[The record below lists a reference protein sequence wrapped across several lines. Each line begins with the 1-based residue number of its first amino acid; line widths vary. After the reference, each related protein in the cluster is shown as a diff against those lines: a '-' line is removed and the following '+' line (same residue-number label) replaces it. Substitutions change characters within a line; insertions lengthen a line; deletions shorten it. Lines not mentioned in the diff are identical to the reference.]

1 MPPKTRHQ
9 SGDINPD
16 VEFPVLDQFQRPTQ
30 LPTYK
35 SVIGVLQSLTAGGK
49 VNCSH
54 DEAVREVAKQ
64 LYAKWFHDTVYCV
77 ALNTIQDRLRKDWE
91 IFREGRKRFH
101 AGRMTGK
108 SIDAFKE
115 LAEKKDRLYDIGYE
129 TVKGIKKAGTL
140 KQACVDRCELEWG
153 VKMSNKEH
161 EYYEDQKSE
170 RRLECDHG
178 VDPVWYHGIM
188 RQERLKRR
196 QEDYIQQQKEQ
207 FAFKDLDTI
216 EKILT
221 EEIGTLSSTDTSP
234 DTPVKLATRSSSSF
248 ATPVQESSSK
258 KRKLFI
264 DNRQSQAE
272 SSEFPKDLAHL
283 RHSERKVKDEVYL
296 TIASLMGHGLSF
308 KEAMHAIVDVGNGMF
323 QRKWKHPDRDSE
335 AYDLDTLPE
344 IPNILA
350 KVNLIEAETLSLAV
364 DKIEEAKKDGKMIT
378 AAIDSTTKRGVGQ
391 FGTQGLSIGRD
402 TPIPLPLLPIGGE
415 TTEEVNNEVYCHH
428 NIS

>member
-49 VNCSH
+49 VNRSH

-64 LYAKWFHDTVYCV
+64 LYAKWFHDTVYCL
-77 ALNTIQDRLRKDWE
+77 ALNTVQDRLRKDWE
-91 IFREGRKRFH
+91 IFREGRKRFQ

-129 TVKGIKKAGTL
+129 TVKGIKKAETL

-170 RRLECDHG
+170 RCLECDHG
-178 VDPVWYHGIM
+178 VDPVWYHATM

-196 QEDYIQQQKEQ
+196 QEDYRQQQQEQ
-207 FAFKDLDTI
+207 FAFKDLSTI

-221 EEIGTLSSTDTSP
+221 EEMGSLSSTDTSP
-234 DTPVKLATRSSSSF
+234 DTPMKLATRSSSSF

-323 QRKWKHPDRDSE
+323 QRKW
-335 AYDLDTLPE
+335 
-344 IPNILA
+344 
-350 KVNLIEAETLSLAV
+350 
-364 DKIEEAKKDGKMIT
+364 
-378 AAIDSTTKRGVGQ
+378 
-391 FGTQGLSIGRD
+391 
-402 TPIPLPLLPIGGE
+402 
-415 TTEEVNNEVYCHH
+415 
-428 NIS
+428 